1 MRIRRSIKYLLL
13 LAASLIALLALGVFF
28 VNRSIEQRLARTY
41 EIPIE
46 PMEVPSDPGA
56 VARGRHLVTTVFFCQ
71 ECHGEDLAG
80 KPHFNDPLSGTV
92 SAKNLTAGAGGVGG
106 IFSDT
111 DWVRAIRHGVDQEG
125 HPLIEMPSN
134 FYYYIGDTDLGAIIA
149 FLKSLPPVDNELPE
163 RDLGLLYQLA
173 ILSDPSLIPAEVI
186 DHTGPRPPAPE
197 PGVNAE
203 YGKYLATACTICHG
217 PDLSGGSAAGA
228 GLDLTGGG
236 NLPDWTEAE
245 FMHALRTGQ
254 RPRGEDIDPNRMPW
268 KRVGKL
274 TDDELRAIW
283 LYLQTL
289 Q

>member
-1 MRIRRSIKYLLL
+1 MRRSIKYLFLL
-13 LAASLIALLALGVFF
+13 VASLVALLAMSVFF
-28 VNRSIEQRLARTY
+28 VNRSVEQRLARTY
-41 EIPIE
+41 EFPIE
-46 PMEVPSDPGA
+46 PIEVPSDA
-56 VARGRHLVTTVFFCQ
+56 AAIERGRHLVTTIFFCQ

-80 KPHFNDPLSGTV
+80 KPHFSDPLSGTV
-92 SAKNLTAGAGGVGG
+92 SARNLTAGAGGLGG
-106 IFSDT
+106 KISDA
-111 DWVRAIRHGVDQEG
+111 DWVRVIRHGVDEDG

-134 FYYYIGDTDLGAIIA
+134 SYYYIGDADLGAIIA

-163 RDLGLLYQLA
+163 RDLGLFYQLA

-186 DHTGPRPPAPE
+186 DHTAPRPPAPE
-197 PGVNAE
+197 PAVSAE

-217 PDLSGGSAAGA
+217 PDLSGGTAAGA

-236 NLPDWTEAE
+236 NLIEWTEVE
-245 FMHALRTGQ
+245 FMHALRTGE
-254 RPRGEDIDPNRMPW
+254 RPRGEDIDPSRMPW

>member
-1 MRIRRSIKYLLL
+1 MRRSIKYLFLL
-13 LAASLIALLALGVFF
+13 VASLVALLALGVFF
-28 VNRSIEQRLARTY
+28 VNRSVEQRLARTY
-41 EIPIE
+41 EVSIEPIE
-46 PMEVPSDPGA
+46 IPSDS
-56 VARGRHLVTTVFFCQ
+56 VAIERGQHLVSTIFFCQ

-80 KPHFNDPLSGTV
+80 KPHFSDPLSGTV
-92 SAKNLTAGAGGVGG
+92 SAKNLTAGNGGVAGS
-106 IFSDT
+106 FSDA
-111 DWVRAIRHGVDQEG
+111 DWVRAIRHGLDQDG
-125 HPLIEMPSN
+125 RPLVEMPSN
-134 FYYYIGDTDLGAIIA
+134 SYYYIGDADLGAIIA
-149 FLKSLPPVDNELPE
+149 YLKSLPPVDNEQPE

-186 DHTGPRPPAPE
+186 DHTAPRPPAAE

-203 YGKYLATACTICHG
+203 YGKYLATACAICHG
-217 PDLSGGSAAGA
+217 PDLSGGTAAGA

-236 NLPDWTEAE
+236 NLPDWTEDE
-245 FMHALRTGQ
+245 FMRALRTGE

>member
-1 MRIRRSIKYLLL
+1 MRRSIKYLFLL
-13 LAASLIALLALGVFF
+13 IASLVALLALGVFF
-28 VNRSIEQRLARTY
+28 VNRTVEQRLAQTY
-41 EIPIE
+41 AIPIE
-46 PMEVPSDPGA
+46 PIEVPSDPTA
-56 VARGRHLVTTVFFCQ
+56 IERGQHLVSTIFFCQ

-80 KPHFNDPLSGTV
+80 KPQFSDPLSGTV
-92 SAKNLTAGAGGVGG
+92 SAKNLTAGAGGIAGKFG
-106 IFSDT
+106 DT

-125 HPLIEMPSN
+125 RPLIEMPSN
-134 FYYYIGDTDLGAIIA
+134 SFYYIGDADLGAIIA

-163 RDLGLLYQLA
+163 RDLGLFYQLA
-173 ILSDPSLIPAEVI
+173 ILSNPSLIPAEVI
-186 DHTGPRPPAPE
+186 DHTAPRPPAPE

-217 PDLSGGSAAGA
+217 PGLSGGTAAGA

-236 NLPDWTEAE
+236 DLPDWTETE
-245 FMHALRTGQ
+245 FMHALRTGE
-254 RPRGEDIDPNRMPW
+254 RPRGEDIDPSRMPW

-289 Q
+289 R

>member
-1 MRIRRSIKYLLL
+1 MRRSFKYLVLL
-13 LAASLIALLALGVFF
+13 VASLIALLALAVVF
-28 VNRSIEQRLARTY
+28 VNRTVEQRLARTY
-41 EIPIE
+41 EVPIE
-46 PMEVPSDPGA
+46 PIDVPGDA
-56 VARGRHLVTTVFFCQ
+56 AAIERGRHLVSTIFFCQ

-80 KPHFNDPLSGTV
+80 KPHFDDPLSGTV
-92 SAKNLTAGAGGVGG
+92 SARNLTGGVGG
-106 IFSDT
+106 VGGTLTDS
-111 DWVRAIRHGVDQEG
+111 DWVRAIRHGVDQDG

-134 FYYYIGDTDLGAIIA
+134 TYYYIGDADLGAIIA

-163 RDLGLLYQLA
+163 RDLGLFYQLT
-173 ILSDPSLIPAEVI
+173 ILSNPSLIPAEVI
-186 DHTGPRPPAPE
+186 DHTASRPPAPQ

-203 YGKYLATACTICHG
+203 YGKYLATACTICHS
-217 PDLSGGSAAGA
+217 PDLSGGTAAGG

-245 FMHALRTGQ
+245 FMHALRTGE

-274 TDDELRAIW
+274 TDEELRAIW